1 MNGKLLNKLRCETVG
16 YCIYYKKTE
25 PDLRFDKEEHIIP
38 AGLGGIHK
46 LEKGSVSDEANEK
59 FSKIETVALR
69 NSIIGFNRMN
79 FGPGKRGSLNV
90 KKIKSPVMR
99 VLK

>member
-1 MNGKLLNKLRCETVG
+1 MG

-46 LEKGSVSDEANEK
+46 PEKGSVSDEAYEK

-69 NSIIGFNRMN
+69 NSIIAFNRMN
-79 FGPGKRGSLNV
+79 PTPIFDN
-90 KKIKSPVMR
+90 
-99 VLK
+99 